1 MNRGLG
7 NMARPYLEE
16 LEAMLA
22 TDLTEEEGFDFNDF
36 DDKLMEIER
45 GLMEIPD
52 SITRRKALRLL
63 SQVKE
68 EYDALGNISGT
79 KTVVNWEDPVTELET
94 KKHKNN
100 TVYQY

>member
-1 MNRGLG
+1 MNQRLG

-22 TDLTEEEGFDFNDF
+22 TDLTEEEGFDFND
-36 DDKLMEIER
+36 KLMEIEQ

-68 EYDALGNISGT
+68 QYDVFDADG
-79 KTVVNWEDPVTELET
+79 ELEAMFDDEDLEEM
-94 KKHKNN
+94 NEW
-100 TVYQY
+100 

>member
-7 NMARPYLEE
+7 NMARSYLEE

-36 DDKLMEIER
+36 DDKLMEIEQ
-45 GLMEIPD
+45 GLMDIPD
-52 SITRRKALRLL
+52 SITRSRALRLL

-68 EYDALGNISGT
+68 EYNVFDADG
-79 KTVVNWEDPVTELET
+79 ELEAMFDDDDLEEM
-94 KKHKNN
+94 NEW
-100 TVYQY
+100 

>member
-22 TDLTEEEGFDFNDF
+22 TDLTEEEGFDFND
-36 DDKLMEIER
+36 KLMEIEQ

-52 SITRRKALRLL
+52 SATRSKALRLL

-68 EYDALGNISGT
+68 EYNVFDADG
-79 KTVVNWEDPVTELET
+79 ELEAMFDDEDLEEM
-94 KKHKNN
+94 NEW
-100 TVYQY
+100 